1 MVHGGSKVVAMG
13 KSKRQGYR
21 KGAGQCA
28 GQWLA
33 ARAQKGKKRWEAGA
47 SSLTQSRW
55 ENVRGTKGTLP

>member
-1 MVHGGSKVVAMG
+1 MSLASIPRAKNMVHGGSNVVAMG

-33 ARAQKGKKRWEAGA
+33 ARAQKGKK
-47 SSLTQSRW
+47 
-55 ENVRGTKGTLP
+55 KGGRLELPV